1 MTGKGYM
8 IFSAPALISLYENLV
23 YGTEVD
29 FTIVIVAIVTSLVGS
44 TMQIT
49 HKNLD
54 QKRKN
59 EPIISKFEVYAIYIT
74 GVVFGI
80 LAYYVG
86 HEKSSLLYTMLIG
99 IFGSYMSLD
108 LFKYGKAAVITLIQ
122 KLPDALLQYWF
133 NQKSNSNDKD
143 NK

>member
-1 MTGKGYM
+1 MEGKGYM
-8 IFSAPALISLYENLV
+8 IFSAPAFVSVYENLV
-23 YGTEVD
+23 YGTQID
-29 FTIVIVAIVTSLVGS
+29 FTIVIVAIVTSLIGS

-54 QKRKN
+54 QKRRQL
-59 EPIISKFEVYAIYIT
+59 PVISKLEIYAIYVT

-86 HEKSSLLYTMLIG
+86 QEKSNLLYTMLIG

-108 LFKYGKAAVITLIQ
+108 LFKYGKAAVISLLQ

-133 NQKSNSNDKD
+133 NQKSNSTDKD